1 MTIEGSWDCV
11 VDTPV
16 GVQKSVL
23 TFKKNGMAVTGQG
36 SSGTGEATD
45 LRDVSVDGDKVSWTV
60 SVQKP
65 MKLEV
70 KVTVTVTGNTAT
82 GKAKLGLFGSAKVN
96 MTKRT

>member
-16 GVQKSVL
+16 GVQKSVV
-23 TFKKNGMAVTGQG
+23 TFKRNGTAITGQG
-36 SSGTGEATD
+36 SSGAGDVTD
-45 LRDVSVDGDKVSWTV
+45 LRDVSVEGDKVSWSV

-65 MKLEV
+65 MKLDV
-70 KVTVTVTGNTAT
+70 KVSVTVAGNAAT

-96 MTKRT
+96 MTKRA